1 MTKKSI
7 ALLLAAMLPSVSQA
21 ALFLNINSY
30 TTSEIT
36 LTIGGTLDSDA
47 IGDQNN
53 WIAIKN
59 DWSNNFGVN
68 TNWFKTSPTC
78 VHSLKINN
86 TYATV
91 YLNNSTSYFADA
103 VYFSIDSNDLLA
115 GYSVSGSITLTGSF
129 IELSAVNLELLS
141 GFDNT
146 AKDWVRL
153 EASASVVPEPAQAG
167 AALGLTA
174 LGAIAL
180 MRRRKA

>member
-1 MTKKSI
+1 MTRKSI
-7 ALLLAAMLPSVSQA
+7 ALLLAATFPCVSQA
-21 ALFLNINSY
+21 ALSLNIDSY

-36 LTIGGTLDSDA
+36 LTIGGTLDSDVV
-47 IGDQNN
+47 GDQKN

-59 DWSNNFGVN
+59 DWTNNYGVN
-68 TNWFKTSPTC
+68 TDWFETAPTC

-86 TYATV
+86 TDANV
-91 YLNNSTSYFADA
+91 NLNNSTSYYADA

-146 AKDWVRL
+146 AKDWARL

-167 AALGLTA
+167 AALGLAA
-174 LGAIAL
+174 LGAIVL
-180 MRRRKA
+180 KRRRKA